1 MFYFITIGWIV
12 GVACMGQQYAFMP
25 SLGLISCILLITLMG
40 ILFIAYQKITA
51 YFFKFLILMC
61 SCICSILL
69 GFNYANHEI
78 NLRLKQRET
87 KIEDTTVLVYV
98 KHIPKLKEK
107 SIQQKV
113 DVLNR
118 KAEVVQWFASMHR
131 DTLGLELGQY
141 YQLTGKIKPAHGY
154 ATAGSFDVE
163 KWYIQQNIMA
173 NFKVTSIQKVS
184 TLDIQQQGY
193 ANYVQQQNAFISQV
207 LLWIEKQR
215 LEIRNF
221 IQQQPIQH
229 KGLTLALLT
238 GDESLLNKNL
248 EQQFQRFG
256 MSHLLAISGP
266 HVIIF
271 AMMVCWCLQ
280 YLIARFIPS
289 IYLKIPKQYLL
300 IIPFLACVMIYCAY
314 VGFEIPSLRTLLV
327 CIVGS
332 LFILLKQP
340 LRPLTLLLLSA
351 FVLLL
356 FDPFSVLSAA
366 FWLSYGACF
375 ILLRI
380 YQTVHH
386 EILEDASTFVKIKQF
401 VWALVESQWKIFIA
415 LFPLMILFFHQISWI
430 TPLSNI
436 LAIPWIGLVIV
447 PLDIIAGISYFI
459 FEPLSAL
466 VFQINDGMLSLLLF
480 FIQSLETLFSP
491 QLYPIYLNIWEI
503 LGIFLALMILFLP
516 KGVVPKVWSVI
527 CLIPLFFHNTQEN
540 IEISVLDVGQGQ
552 AIFIR
557 NLNKTMMLDTGGS
570 FNEDEFSIGQQVIL
584 PFLSIQD
591 SKTLDILMLSHLDQD
606 HSGAYFKIR
615 DQLNIQ
621 HLYANENIE
630 GQQTPQLCQAGDKLN
645 LGSEID
651 IQVLSP
657 SADDLAQAKFE
668 KNEMSCIV
676 YLQIPHAYPYQSY
689 LFMGD
694 AGWATEFKLLQKYP
708 DLSVDVLVLGHH
720 GSQHSSAYS
729 FLKQINPKL
738 ALISAGFDNRYGHP
752 SSKTIQ
758 RLRAL
763 QIPYLTTIHS
773 GSIQFITAKNGQV
786 KMSSYRA
793 QKSWH
798 NIAEQ

>member
-1 MFYFITIGWIV
+1 MIGWIV

-25 SLGLISCILLITLMG
+25 SLGLISCMLLMALMG
-40 ILFIAYQKITA
+40 ILFIVYQNITA
-51 YFFKFLILMC
+51 YFFKFFILIC
-61 SCICSILL
+61 SCMCSILL
-69 GFNYANHEI
+69 GFSYANHEL
-78 NLRLKQRET
+78 NLRLKSRET

-98 KHIPKLKEK
+98 KHISQLKEK

-113 DVLNR
+113 EVLNR
-118 KAEVVQWFASMHR
+118 KAEVVQWFASMHLE
-131 DTLGLELGQY
+131 TSGLELGQY

-154 ATAGSFDVE
+154 AIAGSFDVE

-193 ANYVQQQNAFISQV
+193 AHYIQQQNSFIHRT
-207 LLWIEKQR
+207 LLWIEQQR
-215 LEIRNF
+215 LNIRTF

-238 GDESLLNKNL
+238 GDESLLNKNV

-280 YLIARFIPS
+280 YLITHYVPS

-300 IIPFLACVMIYCAY
+300 IMPFLACVVVYCAY
-314 VGFEIPSLRTLLV
+314 VGFEIPSLRTLLI
-327 CIVGS
+327 CMIGS
-332 LFILLKQP
+332 VFILLQQP
-340 LRPLTLLLLSA
+340 LRPLVLLLLSA

-386 EILEDASTFVKIKQF
+386 ESLEGVSTFIKIQQYA
-401 VWALVESQWKIFIA
+401 WALVESQWKIFIA
-415 LFPLMILFFHQISWI
+415 LFPLMIIFFHQISWMA
-430 TPLSNI
+430 PLSNI
-436 LAIPWIGLVIV
+436 FAIPWIGLVIV
-447 PLDIIAGISYFI
+447 PLDILAGISYLF
-459 FEPLSAL
+459 FEPLSRL
-466 VFQINDGMLSLLLF
+466 FFQINDVMIAVLMWVLQCLDAV
-480 FIQSLETLFSP
+480 FSP
-491 QLYPIYLNIWEI
+491 QLYPIYLSIWGI
-503 LGIFLALMILFLP
+503 LGIFLALIIIFLP
-516 KGVVPKVWSVI
+516 KGIIPKTWSVM
-527 CLIPLFFHNTQEN
+527 CLMPIFFNHHTQDN
-540 IEISVLDVGQGQ
+540 IEIHLLDVGQGQ

-557 NLNKTMMLDTGGS
+557 NANKTMMLDTGGS

-584 PFLSIQD
+584 PFLSMQN
-591 SKTLDILMLSHLDQD
+591 SKALDILMLSHLDQD

-621 HLYANENIE
+621 HLYANERIE
-630 GQQTPQLCQAGDKLN
+630 GAQTTQLCQAGDRLN
-645 LGSEID
+645 LGSEINL
-651 IQVLSP
+651 QVLSP
-657 SADDLAQAKFE
+657 SVDDLAKAKFE

-694 AGWATEFKLLQKYP
+694 AGWATEFKLLQQYP
-708 DLSVDVLVLGHH
+708 DLHVDVLVLGHH
-720 GSQHSSAYS
+720 GSQHSSAYN
-729 FLKQINPKL
+729 FLKQLNPKL
-738 ALISAGFDNRYGHP
+738 VLISAGFDNRYGHP

-758 RLRAL
+758 RLQAL

-773 GSIQFITAKNGQV
+773 GSIQLMTAKNGQV

-798 NIAEQ
+798 DFPAQ